1 MSGKSYLQGWRQQ
14 NDHQCC
20 NFNVYGVLHS
30 LETKQNLS
38 SLNNSMTVA
47 MQRKRRSNAAFSV
60 SGAMAATNIFLFDCW
75 QEWKPIL
82 DSWAIH
88 EKLAFNWK
96 IHWKNASTDV
106 LFELLPSHEAT
117 LPTLTPRHC
126 KRLNLAI
133 SAITKSSLLASQ
145 SWKMTLGGTPLSTSM
160 RKKKHG
166 GGARYK
172 SRNSSTKVLNKGL
185 SAGFLSSDNGTRAQG
200 GGRCCSK
207 LTWGTPDLRKMTE
220 KKQLI
225 LWSSVNWLTELSY

>member
-1 MSGKSYLQGWRQQ
+1 MQLSLCQAPWLRRTSSGFW
-14 NDHQCC
+14 
-20 NFNVYGVLHS
+20 
-30 LETKQNLS
+30 
-38 SLNNSMTVA
+38 
-47 MQRKRRSNAAFSV
+47 
-60 SGAMAATNIFLFDCW
+60 LFPLMPRPYANTG
-75 QEWKPIL
+75 KPIV

-88 EKLAFNWK
+88 ENLAFNWK
-96 IHWKNASTDV
+96 IHWKNASTYV

-126 KRLNLAI
+126 KRNLAI
-133 SAITKSSLLASQ
+133 SAITKKTGKNCIFFTLLAFTI
-145 SWKMTLGGTPLSTSM
+145 MENDPGRDPTLHFHE
-160 RKKKHG
+160 KKKHG

-200 GGRCCSK
+200 GKDAAASSLEGHRI
-207 LTWGTPDLRKMTE
+207 WEKMTE